1 MSKGG
6 PPARQHCKILDGE
19 NEIGEVTS
27 GCPSPTLGNG
37 INVAIGYVP
46 LGTIHKL
53 RRHDFEDFNPTPSLK
68 IFLHN
73 LI

>member
-6 PPARQHCKILDGE
+6 PPARQHCKIFDGQ

-53 RRHDFEDFNPTPSLK
+53 R
-68 IFLHN
+68 
-73 LI
+73 